1 MLAIS
6 AAAAAPTDIIRY
18 PNGGFSFSFG
28 ARIPPVPTYQY
39 PLTPVQAPLL
49 ATYPIHSQGIPNQNR
64 FPIQTPSIQ
73 IPQPAL
79 FPTIIPQNTPVVSVQ
94 TSVPSVSYVTTKRP
108 LTIAHP
114 ETSTSTSNKVFAGIP
129 PSPLIYMALAMTPE
143 SAQALTSLGKQ

>member
-1 MLAIS
+1 MGNSLIIIMLAIS

-49 ATYPIHSQGIPNQNR
+49 PTYPIQS
-64 FPIQTPSIQ
+64 
-73 IPQPAL
+73 PQPAL

-129 PSPLIYMALAMTPE
+129 PSPLIYMALAMTP
-143 SAQALTSLGKQ
+143 